1 MKYNFKEGNR
11 KIGTMIAKY
20 ILIPKADGRSVK
32 YLNP

>member
-1 MKYNFKEGNR
+1 MHITK